1 MDQRQKNERI
11 NLILK
16 LLMAILFTT
25 GAIIFSYPFLANA
38 VNSYYDQKMM
48 EKNLAEM
55 AATNT
60 KEQAKRHQEMAEKNK
75 ELAESKNMTNI
86 PGMGLVEDPFENAVD
101 DAKDPGKAY
110 YEEHTVGAIYIP
122 KISVSLPLFDE
133 TNAAL

>member
-48 EKNLAEM
+48 EKNLA
-55 AATNT
+55 
-60 KEQAKRHQEMAEKNK
+60 
-75 ELAESKNMTNI
+75 
-86 PGMGLVEDPFENAVD
+86 
-101 DAKDPGKAY
+101 
-110 YEEHTVGAIYIP
+110 
-122 KISVSLPLFDE
+122 
-133 TNAAL
+133 

>member
-1 MDQRQKNERI
+1 MDQRLKNERI

-25 GAIIFSYPFLANA
+25 GAIICSYPFLANA

-101 DAKDPGKAY
+101 DAKDPGEA
-110 YEEHTVGAIYIP
+110 
-122 KISVSLPLFDE
+122 
-133 TNAAL
+133 